1 MAMIAPLA
9 AARAALARLIR
20 GHRDPVG
27 AFDEYADRFY
37 RATLLMAPGKSTPA
51 AMGVTNREE
60 RELAWQKWWE
70 VESEAQIAAAERL
83 LAEHDLLLAER
94 DAYRSQV
101 TGLLARVEAQSGE
114 IYELAREGN
123 RWRALLVRVSEAWAA
138 LDENDDLRGHVRHEQ
153 VHTAIMVALAAHPQE
168 KP

>member
-1 MAMIAPLA
+1 MISDTLA
-9 AARAALARLIR
+9 AARAALAEYGGPRCGKRHVGVDWPCGRKL
-20 GHRDPVG
+20 GHDGWHKRCAGLPTWVS
-27 AFDEYADRFY
+27 FV
-37 RATLLMAPGKSTPA
+37 RAA
-51 AMGVTNREE
+51 
-60 RELAWQKWWE
+60 
-70 VESEAQIAAAERL
+70 

-94 DAYRSQV
+94 DAYRAQV
-101 TGLLARVEAQSGE
+101 TDLLARVEAQSGE

-168 KP
+168 IP